1 MAVLNLRRTFFEHR
15 PRNPDVNQSTCNGYL
30 VQSVYR
36 GHGSDVCWLFHWGTS
51 VGSLCR
57 RNARTRS
64 DRNIYPRNR
73 FCGNG
78 AAICHRVCTA
88 AGFSAQAMGVGL
100 RHHHYRH
107 RHDELLLHPG
117 VCAPVDILVKARNKG
132 LVWKGSVK

>member
-1 MAVLNLRRTFFEHR
+1 MAVLNLRRKFLEHE
-15 PRNPDVNQSTCNGYL
+15 PRDSDGNQSTRSGYL

-36 GHGSDVCWLFHWGTS
+36 GHGPDVCRLLHWRASDGF
-51 VGSLCR
+51 LCG

-64 DRNIYPRNR
+64 DRNVYPRNSFR
-73 FCGNG
+73 GNG

-88 AGFSAQAMGVGL
+88 TGSAAQAMGVGL
-100 RHHHYRH
+100 RHRHYRH

-117 VCAPVDILVKARNKG
+117 VCASVDILVKARNKG